1 MCLTFG
7 IIAGLV
13 SIVWIIQ
20 LIGTTI
26 RSNNK
31 PVFTFLDNPL
41 VNLQSTPG
49 IGFLSVAIYAILV
62 LYLQGCS
69 VKGSIVF
76 GIRIP
81 FIISFHPMIKDRTYL
96 NSFLFNVNLMML
108 TSIGTTQLTV
118 LAFPRYLGESYLG
131 QIINTQV
138 ANLPFFGFIYNYRIF
153 MAAMDIIFFISIGVM
168 IFQIVRE
175 ALKNKKK
182 K

>member
-1 MCLTFG
+1 
-7 IIAGLV
+7 
-13 SIVWIIQ
+13 
-20 LIGTTI
+20 
-26 RSNNK
+26 
-31 PVFTFLDNPL
+31 
-41 VNLQSTPG
+41 
-49 IGFLSVAIYAILV
+49 
-62 LYLQGCS
+62 
-69 VKGSIVF
+69 
-76 GIRIP
+76 
-81 FIISFHPMIKDRTYL
+81 MIKDRTYL